1 MKNRILSASTL
12 KGTDVKNR
20 SDEKIGKIKDLMLN
34 TEDGNVEYA
43 VLSFGGF
50 LGIGDK
56 YFAVPVQA
64 LQISTRDDDHTITLD
79 MDKKKLEKA
88 PGFDKDNWPMTSNDE
103 FIDSV
108 YKYYGYERPRK
119 FVQK

>member
-1 MKNRILSASTL
+1 MNRILSASTL

-20 SDEKIGKIKDLMLN
+20 NNENIGKIKDLMVN
-34 TEDGNVEYA
+34 TEDGHVEYA

-56 YFAVPVQA
+56 FFAVPIQA
-64 LQISTRDDDHTITLD
+64 LQFSTKDDDHIITLD

-88 PGFDKDNWPMTSNDE
+88 PGFDKDNWPMTANTE
-103 FIDSV
+103 FIESV
-108 YKYYGYERPRK
+108 YNYYGYERPRK
-119 FVQK
+119 LVRK